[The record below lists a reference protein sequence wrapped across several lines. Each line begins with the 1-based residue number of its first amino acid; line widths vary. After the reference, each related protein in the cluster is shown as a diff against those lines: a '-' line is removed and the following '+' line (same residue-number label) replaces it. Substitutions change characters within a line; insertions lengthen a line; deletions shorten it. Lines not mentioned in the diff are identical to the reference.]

1 MEGLKLLMLT
11 AVFFWVILQFNME
24 WEADTSSHDRDG
36 NAQESKEGAMSKADA
51 VRGR

>member
-24 WEADTSSHDRDG
+24 WEADDRDG
-36 NAQESKEGAMSKADA
+36 NAQESKEDA
-51 VRGR
+51 I